1 MEIIIDKLKSMIRKA
16 IFMMALCLCGQ
27 MQVNAAT
34 SDDGTDDFVPFGI
47 NEDMLRQIEPTYLK
61 EVAVPSAWSSNWFVG
76 VSGGTSAFVG
86 KPFGDGNLF
95 DRMKP
100 SLALS
105 AGKWFTP
112 EIGGRLSFLGFQ
124 FKDADK
130 SVRDY
135 KMVHADFLWNMTSS
149 FTTGHASKQ
158 RWGFIPYV
166 GCGIVHNEDN
176 GKSPFVINYGV
187 IGQYRITKRL
197 AVNMELGG
205 ATTLRDFDGK
215 GASNKFGDNLFTL
228 SAGLTFN
235 IGKVGWKKVVDAAP
249 YINQNKWL
257 ADYANDLL
265 ARNQKLSK
273 VHAED
278 ANAIAEMR
286 KILEIEGLLNAYS
299 DRLAYC
305 ADSTECRIY
314 PKNDYSGLNSLR
326 ARLAHKDWNG
336 MGKPKTSHS
345 LEYSFSVS
353 DSVSWNKYVAGMT
366 GGNKCIGSPVFFF
379 FKIGTTQLV
388 DTSQIVN
395 LDELARVAKAYHLK
409 VSVVGAADS
418 ATGSDGINNP
428 LSKSRADYITQ
439 QLMARGI
446 DKSTIISKSEGGIDE
461 YSPVAANRHTAVRLF
476 VQ

>member
-1 MEIIIDKLKSMIRKA
+1 
-16 IFMMALCLCGQ
+16 MALCLCGQ
-27 MQVNAAT
+27 MQVNAET
-34 SDDGTDDFVPFGI
+34 MDDGTDDLVPSGI

-86 KPFGDGNLF
+86 KPHGKGNLF

-100 SLALS
+100 SLAIE

-112 EIGGRLSFLGFQ
+112 EIGGRFSFQGFQ
-124 FKDADK
+124 FKDASK
-130 SVRDY
+130 NVRDY
-135 KMVHADFLWNMTSS
+135 KMVHADFLWNVNSS
-149 FTTGHASKQ
+149 FAASHATTQ
-158 RWGFIPYV
+158 RWGFIPYA
-166 GCGIVHNEDN
+166 GCGIIHNEDN
-176 GKSPFVINYGV
+176 GKSPFVINYGL
-187 IGQYRITKRL
+187 IGQYRLTKRL

-205 ATTLRDFDGK
+205 ATTFRDYDGV

-257 ADYANDLL
+257 ADYTNDLL
-265 ARNQKLSK
+265 VRNQKLSK
-273 VHAED
+273 AHAED

-286 KILEIEGLLNAYS
+286 KILEIEGLLKAYA
-299 DRLAYC
+299 DRLTFY
-305 ADSTECRIY
+305 ADSTVYRIY

-336 MGKPKTSHS
+336 MGKPKTSRS

-353 DSVSWNKYVAGMT
+353 DSVSWNKYVAEMA
-366 GGNKCIGSPVFFF
+366 GGTKCIGSPVFFF

-388 DTSQIVN
+388 DVSQMAN
-395 LDELARVAKAYHLK
+395 LDELARIAKAYHLK
-409 VSVVGAADS
+409 ISVVGAADS
-418 ATGSDGINNP
+418 VTGNDGINNS

-439 QLMARGI
+439 QLVARGI
-446 DKSTIISKSEGGIDE
+446 DKSMIISKSKGGIDK
-461 YSPVAANRHTAVRLF
+461 YSPIAVNRHTAVRLF
-476 VQ
+476 AQ

>member
-1 MEIIIDKLKSMIRKA
+1 
-16 IFMMALCLCGQ
+16 MALCLCGQ

-34 SDDGTDDFVPFGI
+34 TDDGTNEMVSSGI

-61 EVAVPSAWSSNWFVG
+61 EVTVPSAWSSNWFVG
-76 VSGGTSAFVG
+76 MSGGISTFVG
-86 KPFGDGNLF
+86 KPHGTGNLF

-100 SLALS
+100 SLAIE

-112 EIGGRLSFLGFQ
+112 EIGGRLSFQGFQ

-149 FTTGHASKQ
+149 FAKGHATTQ
-158 RWGFIPYV
+158 RWGFIPYA
-166 GCGIVHNEDN
+166 GCGIIHNEDN
-176 GKSPFVINYGV
+176 GKSPFVINYGLMA
-187 IGQYRITKRL
+187 QYRLTNRL

-205 ATTLRDFDGK
+205 ATTFRDYDGV

-257 ADYANDLL
+257 ADYTNDLL

-273 VHAED
+273 AHAED
-278 ANAIAEMR
+278 ANFIAEMR
-286 KILEIEGLLNAYS
+286 KILEIEGLLNAYA

-305 ADSTECRIY
+305 SDSTEYCIY

-336 MGKPKTSHS
+336 KGKPNAKGRSF
-345 LEYSFSVS
+345 EYSFSVS
-353 DSVSWNKYVAGMT
+353 DSVAWNKYVSDMASGT
-366 GGNKCIGSPVFFF
+366 KCIGSPVFFF
-379 FKIGTTQLV
+379 FKIGTAQLV
-388 DTSQIVN
+388 DASQMVN
-395 LDELARVAKAYHLK
+395 LDELARVAKTYHLK

-418 ATGSDGINNP
+418 ATGTDGINNP

-446 DKSTIISKSEGGIDE
+446 DKSMIISKSEGGIDE
-461 YSPVAANRHTAVRLF
+461 YSPVAANRHTVVRLF
-476 VQ
+476 VR

>member
-1 MEIIIDKLKSMIRKA
+1 
-16 IFMMALCLCGQ
+16 MALCLCGQ

-34 SDDGTDDFVPFGI
+34 TDDGTNEMVSSGI

-76 VSGGTSAFVG
+76 MSGGISTFVG
-86 KPFGDGNLF
+86 KPHGTGNMF

-100 SLALS
+100 SLAIK

-112 EIGGRLSFLGFQ
+112 EIGGRFSFQGLQ
-124 FKDADK
+124 FKDASK
-130 SVRDY
+130 NVRDY
-135 KMVHADFLWNMTSS
+135 KMFHADFLWNVTNS
-149 FTTGHASKQ
+149 FVKDHATTQ
-158 RWGFIPYV
+158 RWGFIPYA
-166 GCGIVHNEDN
+166 GCGIIHNEDN

-187 IGQYRITKRL
+187 IGQYRLTKRL

-205 ATTLRDFDGK
+205 ATTFRNFDGV

-257 ADYANDLL
+257 ADYTNDLL

-273 VHAED
+273 AHAED
-278 ANAIAEMR
+278 ANVIAEMR
-286 KILEIEGLLNAYS
+286 KILEIEGLLKAYA
-299 DRLAYC
+299 DRLTYY
-305 ADSTECRIY
+305 ADSTEYRIY

-336 MGKPKTSHS
+336 MGKPKTSRS
-345 LEYSFSVS
+345 LEYSFSVP
-353 DSVSWNKYVAGMT
+353 DSVSWNKYVAEMA
-366 GGNKCIGSPVFFF
+366 GGTKCIGSPVFFF

-388 DTSQIVN
+388 DVSQMVN
-395 LDELARVAKAYHLK
+395 LDELARIAKAYHLK
-409 VSVVGAADS
+409 ISVVGAADS

-439 QLMARGI
+439 QLVARGI
-446 DKSTIISKSEGGIDE
+446 DKSMIISKSKGGIDK

-476 VQ
+476 AQ

>member
-1 MEIIIDKLKSMIRKA
+1 
-16 IFMMALCLCGQ
+16 MALCVCGQ
-27 MQVNAAT
+27 LHANAEAM
-34 SDDGTDDFVPFGI
+34 DDGTDDLVPSGI

-76 VSGGTSAFVG
+76 MSGGISTFVG
-86 KPFGDGNLF
+86 KPHGTGNLF

-100 SLALS
+100 SLAIE

-112 EIGGRLSFLGFQ
+112 EIGGRFSFQGFQ
-124 FKDADK
+124 FKDASK
-130 SVRDY
+130 NVRDY
-135 KMVHADFLWNMTSS
+135 KMFHADFLWNVTNS
-149 FTTGHASKQ
+149 FVKDHATTQ
-158 RWGFIPYV
+158 RWGFIPYA
-166 GCGIVHNEDN
+166 GCGIIHNEDN

-187 IGQYRITKRL
+187 IGQYRLTKRL

-205 ATTLRDFDGK
+205 ATTFRDFDGV

-257 ADYANDLL
+257 ADYTNDLL

-273 VHAED
+273 AHAED

-286 KILEIEGLLNAYS
+286 KILEIEGLLKAYA
-299 DRLAYC
+299 DRLTYY
-305 ADSTECRIY
+305 ADSTEYRIY

-336 MGKPKTSHS
+336 MGKPKISRS

-353 DSVSWNKYVAGMT
+353 DSVSWNKYVVEMAGGT
-366 GGNKCIGSPVFFF
+366 KCIGSPVFFF
-379 FKIGTTQLV
+379 FRIGTTQLV
-388 DTSQIVN
+388 DVSQMAN
-395 LDELARVAKAYHLK
+395 LDELARIVKAYHLK
-409 VSVVGAADS
+409 ISVVGAADS
-418 ATGSDGINNP
+418 ATGNDGINNP

-439 QLMARGI
+439 QLVARGI
-446 DKSTIISKSEGGIDE
+446 DKSMIISKSEGGIDE
-461 YSPVAANRHTAVRLF
+461 YSPIAVNRHTAVRLF
-476 VQ
+476 AQ

>member
-1 MEIIIDKLKSMIRKA
+1 
-16 IFMMALCLCGQ
+16 MALCLCGQ

-34 SDDGTDDFVPFGI
+34 TDDGTNEMVSSGI

-86 KPFGDGNLF
+86 KPHGKGNLF

-100 SLALS
+100 SLAIE

-112 EIGGRLSFLGFQ
+112 EIGGRFSFQGFQ
-124 FKDADK
+124 FKDASK
-130 SVRDY
+130 NVRDY
-135 KMVHADFLWNMTSS
+135 KMVHADFLWNVTNS
-149 FTTGHASKQ
+149 FAKDHATTQ
-158 RWGFIPYV
+158 RWGFIPYA
-166 GCGIVHNEDN
+166 GCGIIHNEDN
-176 GKSPFVINYGV
+176 GKSSFVINYGV
-187 IGQYRITKRL
+187 IGQYHLTKRL

-205 ATTLRDFDGK
+205 ATTFRDYDGV

-235 IGKVGWKKVVDAAP
+235 IGKVGWKKVVDATP

-257 ADYANDLL
+257 ADYTNDLL
-265 ARNQKLSK
+265 VRIQKLSK
-273 VHAED
+273 AHAED
-278 ANAIAEMR
+278 ANVIAEMR
-286 KILEIEGLLNAYS
+286 KILEIEGLLKAYA
-299 DRLAYC
+299 DRLTYY
-305 ADSTECRIY
+305 ADSTEYRIY

-336 MGKPKTSHS
+336 MGKPKTSRS

-353 DSVSWNKYVAGMT
+353 DSVSWNKYVAEMA
-366 GGNKCIGSPVFFF
+366 GGTKCIGSPVFFF

-388 DTSQIVN
+388 DVSQMAN
-395 LDELARVAKAYHLK
+395 LDELARIAKAYHLK
-409 VSVVGAADS
+409 ISVVGAADS
-418 ATGSDGINNP
+418 VTGNDGINNS

-439 QLMARGI
+439 QLVARGI
-446 DKSTIISKSEGGIDE
+446 DKSMIISKSKGGIDK
-461 YSPVAANRHTAVRLF
+461 YSPIAVNRHTAVRLF
-476 VQ
+476 AQ

>member
-1 MEIIIDKLKSMIRKA
+1 
-16 IFMMALCLCGQ
+16 MALCLCGQ
-27 MQVNAAT
+27 VQGNAKT
-34 SDDGTDDFVPFGI
+34 TDDGTNGLVSSVM

-61 EVAVPSAWSSNWFVG
+61 EVAAPSAWSSNWFVG
-76 VSGGTSAFVG
+76 VSGGTSTFVG
-86 KPFGDGNLF
+86 KPFGAGNLF

-100 SLALS
+100 ALAIE

-112 EIGGRLSFLGFQ
+112 EIGGRLSFQGFQ
-124 FKDADK
+124 FKDASM

-135 KMVHADFLWNMTSS
+135 KMVHADFLWNMSSS
-149 FTTGHASKQ
+149 FATNHATTQ
-158 RWGFIPYV
+158 RWGVIPYV
-166 GCGIVHNEDN
+166 GCGIIHNEDN
-176 GKSPFVINYGV
+176 CKSPFVINYGL
-187 IGQYRITKRL
+187 IGQYRLTKRL

-205 ATTLRDFDGK
+205 ATTFRDFDGV

-257 ADYANDLL
+257 ADYTNDLL

-273 VHAED
+273 AHAED
-278 ANAIAEMR
+278 ANVIAEMR
-286 KILEIEGLLNAYS
+286 KILEIEGLMKAYA
-299 DRLAYC
+299 DRLTFY
-305 ADSTECRIY
+305 ADSTVYRIY

-336 MGKPKTSHS
+336 MGKPKTSRS

-353 DSVSWNKYVAGMT
+353 DSVSWNKYVAEMA

-379 FKIGTTQLV
+379 FKIGTTQSV
-388 DTSQIVN
+388 DVSQMVN
-395 LDELARVAKAYHLK
+395 LDELTRVAKAYHLK
-409 VSVVGAADS
+409 ISVVGAADN
-418 ATGSDGINNP
+418 ATGNDGINNP

-439 QLMARGI
+439 QLVARGI
-446 DKSTIISKSEGGIDE
+446 DKSMIISKSKGGIDK
-461 YSPVAANRHTAVRLF
+461 YSPIAVNRHTAVRLF
-476 VQ
+476 AQ

>member
-1 MEIIIDKLKSMIRKA
+1 
-16 IFMMALCLCGQ
+16 MALCLCGQ
-27 MQVNAAT
+27 MQVNAET
-34 SDDGTDDFVPFGI
+34 MNDGTDDLVPSGI

-86 KPFGDGNLF
+86 KPHGKGNLF

-100 SLALS
+100 SLAIK

-112 EIGGRLSFLGFQ
+112 EIGGRFSFQGFQ
-124 FKDADK
+124 FKDA
-130 SVRDY
+130 SNNVRDY
-135 KMVHADFLWNMTSS
+135 KMVHADFLWNVTNS
-149 FTTGHASKQ
+149 FAKDYATTQ
-158 RWGFIPYV
+158 RWGFIPYA
-166 GCGIVHNEDN
+166 GCGIIHNEDN

-187 IGQYRITKRL
+187 IGQYRLTKRL

-205 ATTLRDFDGK
+205 ATTFRDFDGV
-215 GASNKFGDNLFTL
+215 GTSNKFGDNLFTL

-257 ADYANDLL
+257 ADYTNDLL

-273 VHAED
+273 AHAED

-286 KILEIEGLLNAYS
+286 KILEVEGLLKAYA
-299 DRLAYC
+299 DRLTYY
-305 ADSTECRIY
+305 ADSTEYRIY
-314 PKNDYSGLNSLR
+314 PKNNYSGLNSLR

-336 MGKPKTSHS
+336 MGKAKTSRS
-345 LEYSFSVS
+345 LEYRFSVS
-353 DSVSWNKYVAGMT
+353 DSVSWNKYVAEMA
-366 GGNKCIGSPVFFF
+366 GGTKCIGSPVFFF

-388 DTSQIVN
+388 DVSQMAN
-395 LDELARVAKAYHLK
+395 LNELARIAKAYHLK
-409 VSVVGAADS
+409 ISVVGAADS
-418 ATGSDGINNP
+418 VTGNDGINNS

-439 QLMARGI
+439 QLVARGI
-446 DKSTIISKSEGGIDE
+446 DKSMIISKSKGGIDK
-461 YSPVAANRHTAVRLF
+461 YSSIAVNRHTAVRLF
-476 VQ
+476 AQ

>member
-1 MEIIIDKLKSMIRKA
+1 
-16 IFMMALCLCGQ
+16 MALCLCGQ

-34 SDDGTDDFVPFGI
+34 SDDGTDNLVSSGM

-61 EVAVPSAWSSNWFVG
+61 EVTVPSAWSSNWFVG

-86 KPFGDGNLF
+86 KPHGSGNLF

-100 SLALS
+100 TLALS
-105 AGKWFTP
+105 VGKWFTS
-112 EIGGRLSFLGFQ
+112 EIGGRLSFQGFQ

-130 SVRDY
+130 IVCDY
-135 KMVHADFLWNMTSS
+135 KLVHADFLWNVTNS
-149 FTTGHASKQ
+149 FAKGHATTQ
-158 RWGFIPYV
+158 RWGFIPYA
-166 GCGIVHNEDN
+166 GCGIIHNEDN
-176 GKSPFVINYGV
+176 GKSPFVINYGLMA
-187 IGQYRITKRL
+187 QYSLTNRL
-197 AVNMELGG
+197 AVKMELGG
-205 ATTLRDFDGK
+205 ATTFRDFDGM

-235 IGKVGWKKVVDAAP
+235 VGKNGWKKVVDAAP

-257 ADYANDLL
+257 ADYTNGLL

-273 VHAED
+273 AHAED

-286 KILEIEGLLNAYS
+286 KILKIEGLLKAYA
-299 DRLAYC
+299 DRLTYC
-305 ADSTECRIY
+305 VDSTDYCTY

-326 ARLAHKDWNG
+326 ARLAHKDWD
-336 MGKPKTSHS
+336 GKGAPIPNSRS
-345 LEYSFSVS
+345 LEYGFHVS
-353 DSVSWNKYVAGMT
+353 DSVAWNKYVSDMAGGT
-366 GGNKCIGSPVFFF
+366 RCIGSPVFFF

-388 DTSQIVN
+388 NASQMVN
-395 LDELARVAKAYHLK
+395 LDELARVAKTYHLK

-418 ATGSDGINNP
+418 ATGADDINNP

-446 DKSTIISKSEGGIDE
+446 DKSMIISKSEGGIDE
-461 YSPVAANRHTAVRLF
+461 YSPVAANRHTVVRLF
-476 VQ
+476 VR

>member
-1 MEIIIDKLKSMIRKA
+1 
-16 IFMMALCLCGQ
+16 MALCLCGQ
-27 MQVNAAT
+27 MQVNAET
-34 SDDGTDDFVPFGI
+34 MDDGTDDLVPSGI

-86 KPFGDGNLF
+86 KPHGKGNLF

-100 SLALS
+100 SLAIE

-112 EIGGRLSFLGFQ
+112 EIGGRLSFQGFQ
-124 FKDADK
+124 FKDASK
-130 SVRDY
+130 NVRDY
-135 KMVHADFLWNMTSS
+135 KMVHADFLWNVNSS
-149 FTTGHASKQ
+149 FAASHATTQ

-166 GCGIVHNEDN
+166 GCGIIHNEDN
-176 GKSPFVINYGV
+176 GKSPFVINYGL
-187 IGQYRITKRL
+187 IGQYRLTKRL

-205 ATTLRDFDGK
+205 ATTFRDYDGV

-235 IGKVGWKKVVDAAP
+235 IGKVGWKKVVDATP

-257 ADYANDLL
+257 ADYTNDLL
-265 ARNQKLSK
+265 VRIQKLSK
-273 VHAED
+273 AHAED
-278 ANAIAEMR
+278 ANVIAEMR
-286 KILEIEGLLNAYS
+286 KILEIEGLLKAYA
-299 DRLAYC
+299 DRLTYY
-305 ADSTECRIY
+305 ADSTEYRIY

-336 MGKPKTSHS
+336 MGKPKTSRS

-353 DSVSWNKYVAGMT
+353 DSVSWNKYVAEMA
-366 GGNKCIGSPVFFF
+366 GGTKCIGSPVFFF

-388 DTSQIVN
+388 DVSQMAN
-395 LDELARVAKAYHLK
+395 LDELARIAKAYHLK
-409 VSVVGAADS
+409 ISVVGAADS
-418 ATGSDGINNP
+418 VTGNDGINNS

-439 QLMARGI
+439 QLVARGI
-446 DKSTIISKSEGGIDE
+446 DKSMIISKSKGGIDK
-461 YSPVAANRHTAVRLF
+461 YSPIAVNRHTAVRLF
-476 VQ
+476 AQ

>member
-1 MEIIIDKLKSMIRKA
+1 
-16 IFMMALCLCGQ
+16 MALCLCGQ
-27 MQVNAAT
+27 MQVNAET
-34 SDDGTDDFVPFGI
+34 MDDGTDDLVPSSI
-47 NEDMLRQIEPTYLK
+47 DEDMLQQIEPTYLK

-86 KPFGDGNLF
+86 KPHGKGNLF

-100 SLALS
+100 SLAIE

-112 EIGGRLSFLGFQ
+112 EIGGRLSFQGFQ
-124 FKDADK
+124 FKDASK
-130 SVRDY
+130 NVRDY
-135 KMVHADFLWNMTSS
+135 KMVHADFLWNVTNS
-149 FTTGHASKQ
+149 FVKDHAITQ
-158 RWGFIPYV
+158 RWGFIPYA
-166 GCGIVHNEDN
+166 GCGIIHNEDN

-187 IGQYRITKRL
+187 LGQYRLTKRL

-205 ATTLRDFDGK
+205 ATTFRDFDGV

-257 ADYANDLL
+257 ADYTNDLL

-273 VHAED
+273 AHAED

-286 KILEIEGLLNAYS
+286 KILEIEGLLKAYA
-299 DRLAYC
+299 DRLTYY
-305 ADSTECRIY
+305 ADSTEHRIY

-336 MGKPKTSHS
+336 NGKPNADGRSI
-345 LEYSFSVS
+345 EYRFSAS
-353 DSVSWNKYVAGMT
+353 DSVIWNKYISEMT
-366 GGNKCIGSPVFFF
+366 GGNKCIGSPVLFF
-379 FKIGTTQLV
+379 FKIGTSQLV
-388 DTSQIVN
+388 DVSQMVN

-409 VSVVGAADS
+409 ISVVGAADS
-418 ATGSDGINNP
+418 ATGNDGINNP

-439 QLMARGI
+439 QLVARGI
-446 DKSTIISKSEGGIDE
+446 DKSMIIPKSKGGIDK
-461 YSPVAANRHTAVRLF
+461 YSPIAVNRHTAVRLF
-476 VQ
+476 AQ

>member
-1 MEIIIDKLKSMIRKA
+1 
-16 IFMMALCLCGQ
+16 MALYLCGQ
-27 MQVNAAT
+27 SQVNAAT
-34 SDDGTDDFVPFGI
+34 TEDGTNEIISSGI

-61 EVAVPSAWSSNWFVG
+61 GVVAPSAWASNWFVG
-76 VSGGTSAFVG
+76 ASAGTSAFVG
-86 KPFGDGNLF
+86 KPFGTGNMF
-95 DRMKP
+95 DRMKQT
-100 SLALS
+100 LALS

-112 EIGGRLSFLGFQ
+112 EIGGRLSFQGFQ

-130 SVRDY
+130 NVRDY
-135 KMVHADFLWNMTSS
+135 KMVHADFVWNVTNS
-149 FTTGHASKQ
+149 FVKDHATTQ
-158 RWGFIPYV
+158 RWGFIPYA
-166 GCGIVHNEDN
+166 GCGIIHNEHN
-176 GKSPFVINYGV
+176 GKSPFVINYGL
-187 IGQYRITKRL
+187 ITQYRFTNRL
-197 AVNMELGG
+197 TVNMELGG
-205 ATTLRDFDGK
+205 ATTFRDFDGM

-257 ADYANDLL
+257 ADYANELL

-273 VHAED
+273 THAED
-278 ANAIAEMR
+278 VNSIVEMR
-286 KILEIEGLLNAYS
+286 KILEIEGLLNAYA
-299 DRLAYC
+299 DRLPYY
-305 ADSTECRIY
+305 ADSAEYHIY

-326 ARLAHKDWNG
+326 ARLANKDWNG
-336 MGKPKTSHS
+336 TGKPKMNARS

-353 DSVSWNKYVAGMT
+353 DSVAWNKYVSDMA

-418 ATGSDGINNP
+418 ATGNDGINNP
-428 LSKSRADYITQ
+428 LSKSRADYIVQ

-446 DKSTIISKSEGGIDE
+446 DKSMIISKSEGGIDG
-461 YSPVAANRHTAVRLF
+461 YSPIAANRHTAVRLF
-476 VQ
+476 VR

>member
-1 MEIIIDKLKSMIRKA
+1 
-16 IFMMALCLCGQ
+16 MALCVCGQ
-27 MQVNAAT
+27 MQVNADT
-34 SDDGTDDFVPFGI
+34 MSDGTDDLVPSGI

-86 KPFGDGNLF
+86 KPHGKGNLF

-100 SLALS
+100 SLAIK

-112 EIGGRLSFLGFQ
+112 EIGGRFSFQGFQ
-124 FKDADK
+124 FKDA
-130 SVRDY
+130 SNNVRDY
-135 KMVHADFLWNMTSS
+135 KMVHADFLWNVTNS
-149 FTTGHASKQ
+149 FVKDHATTQ
-158 RWGFIPYV
+158 RWGFIPYA
-166 GCGIVHNEDN
+166 GCGIIHNENN

-187 IGQYRITKRL
+187 LGQYRLTKRL

-205 ATTLRDFDGK
+205 ATTFRDFDGV

-257 ADYANDLL
+257 ADYTNELL
-265 ARNQKLSK
+265 AHNQKLSK
-273 VHAED
+273 AHAED
-278 ANAIAEMR
+278 VNVIAEMR
-286 KILEIEGLLNAYS
+286 KILEIEGLLKAYA
-299 DRLAYC
+299 DRLTYY
-305 ADSTECRIY
+305 ADSTEHRIY

-336 MGKPKTSHS
+336 NGKPNADGRSV
-345 LEYSFSVS
+345 EYRFSAS
-353 DSVSWNKYVAGMT
+353 DSVIWNKYISEMT
-366 GGNKCIGSPVFFF
+366 GGNKCIGSPVLFF
-379 FKIGTTQLV
+379 FKIGTSQLV
-388 DTSQIVN
+388 DTSQMAN
-395 LDELARVAKAYHLK
+395 LNELARIAKDYHLK

-418 ATGSDGINNP
+418 ATGTDEINNP
-428 LSKSRADYITQ
+428 LSKSRAEFITQ
-439 QLMARGI
+439 QLILRGI
-446 DKSTIISKSEGGIDE
+446 DKSMIVSKSKGGIDK

-476 VQ
+476 VK

>member
-1 MEIIIDKLKSMIRKA
+1 
-16 IFMMALCLCGQ
+16 MALCLCGQ

-34 SDDGTDDFVPFGI
+34 TDDGTNEMVSSGI
-47 NEDMLRQIEPTYLK
+47 NEDMLRQIEPTYIK

-86 KPFGDGNLF
+86 KPHGKGNLF

-100 SLALS
+100 SLAIE

-112 EIGGRLSFLGFQ
+112 EIGGRFSFQGFQ
-124 FKDADK
+124 FKDASK
-130 SVRDY
+130 NVRDY
-135 KMVHADFLWNMTSS
+135 KMFHVDFLWNVNSS
-149 FTTGHASKQ
+149 FAASHATTQ

-166 GCGIVHNEDN
+166 GCGIIHNEDN
-176 GKSPFVINYGV
+176 GKSPFVINYGL
-187 IGQYRITKRL
+187 IGQFRLTKRL

-205 ATTLRDFDGK
+205 ATTFRDFDGV

-235 IGKVGWKKVVDAAP
+235 IGEVGWKKVVDAAP

-257 ADYANDLL
+257 ADYTNDLL
-265 ARNQKLSK
+265 VRNQKLSK
-273 VHAED
+273 AHAED

-286 KILEIEGLLNAYS
+286 KVLEIEGLLKAYA
-299 DRLAYC
+299 DRLTYY
-305 ADSTECRIY
+305 ADSTEYRIY

-336 MGKPKTSHS
+336 MGKPKTSRS

-353 DSVSWNKYVAGMT
+353 DSVSWNKYVAEMA
-366 GGNKCIGSPVFFF
+366 GGTKCIGSPVFFF

-388 DTSQIVN
+388 DVSQMAN
-395 LDELARVAKAYHLK
+395 LDELTRIAKAYHLK
-409 VSVVGAADS
+409 ISVVGAADS

-439 QLMARGI
+439 QLVARGI
-446 DKSTIISKSEGGIDE
+446 DKSMIISKSKGGIDK
-461 YSPVAANRHTAVRLF
+461 YSPIAANRHTAVRLF
-476 VQ
+476 AQ

>member
-1 MEIIIDKLKSMIRKA
+1 
-16 IFMMALCLCGQ
+16 MALCLCGQ

-34 SDDGTDDFVPFGI
+34 TDDGTNEMVSSGI

-86 KPFGDGNLF
+86 KPHGKGNLF
-95 DRMKP
+95 DRIKP
-100 SLALS
+100 SLAIE

-112 EIGGRLSFLGFQ
+112 ETGGRLSFQAFQ
-124 FKDADK
+124 FKDASK
-130 SVRDY
+130 NVLDY
-135 KMVHADFLWNMTSS
+135 KMVHADFLWNVTNS
-149 FTTGHASKQ
+149 FVKDHATTQ
-158 RWGFIPYV
+158 RWGFIPYA
-166 GCGIVHNEDN
+166 GCGIIHNEDN
-176 GKSPFVINYGV
+176 GKSPFVINYGL
-187 IGQYRITKRL
+187 IGQYHLTKRL

-205 ATTLRDFDGK
+205 ATTFRDYDGV

-257 ADYANDLL
+257 ADYTNDLL
-265 ARNQKLSK
+265 AHNQKLSK
-273 VHAED
+273 AHAED
-278 ANAIAEMR
+278 VNVIAEMR
-286 KILEIEGLLNAYS
+286 KILEIEGLLKAYAN
-299 DRLAYC
+299 RLTYY
-305 ADSTECRIY
+305 ADSTEYCIY

-336 MGKPKTSHS
+336 MGKPKTSRS
-345 LEYSFSVS
+345 LEYSFSAS
-353 DSVSWNKYVAGMT
+353 DSVSWNKYVAEMASGT
-366 GGNKCIGSPVFFF
+366 KCIGSPVFFF

-388 DTSQIVN
+388 DVSQMAN
-395 LDELARVAKAYHLK
+395 LDELARIAKAYHLK
-409 VSVVGAADS
+409 ISVVGAADS

-439 QLMARGI
+439 QLVARGI
-446 DKSTIISKSEGGIDE
+446 DKSMIISKSKGGIDK
-461 YSPVAANRHTAVRLF
+461 YSPIAVNRHTAVRLF
-476 VQ
+476 AQ

>member
-1 MEIIIDKLKSMIRKA
+1 
-16 IFMMALCLCGQ
+16 MALCLCGQ

-34 SDDGTDDFVPFGI
+34 TDDGKNEMVSSGI
-47 NEDMLRQIEPTYLK
+47 NEDMLRLIEPTYLK

-86 KPFGDGNLF
+86 KPHGKGNLF

-100 SLALS
+100 SLAIE

-112 EIGGRLSFLGFQ
+112 EIGGRFSFQGFQ
-124 FKDADK
+124 FKDASK
-130 SVRDY
+130 NVRDY

-149 FTTGHASKQ
+149 FAKGHATKQ
-158 RWGFIPYV
+158 RWGFIPYA
-166 GCGIVHNEDN
+166 GCGIIHNEDN

-187 IGQYRITKRL
+187 IGQYRLTKRL

-205 ATTLRDFDGK
+205 ATTFRDFDGV

-257 ADYANDLL
+257 ADYTNDLL

-273 VHAED
+273 AHAED
-278 ANAIAEMR
+278 ANAIAETR
-286 KILEIEGLLNAYS
+286 KILEIEGLLKAYA
-299 DRLAYC
+299 DRLTYY
-305 ADSTECRIY
+305 ADSTEHRIY

-336 MGKPKTSHS
+336 KGIPNADGRSI
-345 LEYSFSVS
+345 EYRFSAS
-353 DSVSWNKYVAGMT
+353 DSVIWNKYISEMT
-366 GGNKCIGSPVFFF
+366 DGNKCIGSPVLFF
-379 FKIGTTQLV
+379 FKIGTSQLV
-388 DTSQIVN
+388 DASQMAN
-395 LDELARVAKAYHLK
+395 LDELARIAKGYHLK
-409 VSVVGAADS
+409 ISVVGAADS
-418 ATGSDGINNP
+418 ATGTDEINNP
-428 LSKSRADYITQ
+428 LSKSRAEFITQ
-439 QLMARGI
+439 QLILRGVDKSMIVSKSKGGI
-446 DKSTIISKSEGGIDE
+446 DK
-461 YSPVAANRHTAVRLF
+461 YSPIAANRHTAVRLF
-476 VQ
+476 VF